1 MNTNNKVQITP
12 NDKIFSTGAYLQAVE
27 VKIGEIKQWRWLVV
41 GFEEDSFFNGETI
54 DLNDYA
60 NSIEGLVKDSE

>member
-1 MNTNNKVQITP
+1 MNSNNKAQITP
-12 NDKIFSTGAYLQAVE
+12 KDKIFSTGVHLQAVE

-41 GFEEDSFFNGETI
+41 GFEEESYFNGETI

-60 NSIEGLVKDSE
+60 DSFEGLVKDSE